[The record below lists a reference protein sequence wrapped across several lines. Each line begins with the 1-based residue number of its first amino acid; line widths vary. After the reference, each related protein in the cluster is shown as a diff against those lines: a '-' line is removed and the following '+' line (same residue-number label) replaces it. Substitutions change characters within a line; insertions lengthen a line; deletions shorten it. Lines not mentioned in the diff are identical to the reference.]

1 MDRATQARR
10 RVIKP
15 TEQLE
20 ARPVSEIDRKVYQL
34 IRSGF
39 LPSAGTV
46 TKDGKPAWSFESIA
60 SIVGCRETVLVEL
73 MNLGG
78 RLPTADGF
86 PALTCSLIVPI
97 RK

>member
-15 TEQLE
+15 TEQHE

-73 MNLGG
+73 LMNLGG
-78 RLPTADGF
+78 RYRPPPG
-86 PALTCSLIVPI
+86 SWH
-97 RK
+97 